1 MIFLLMIVSG
11 ISLLGVIAEQD
22 TRKQRNLAFVLV
34 SALVLMTVI
43 ILVGGVA

>member
-11 ISLLGVIAEQD
+11 LSFLGVIAEQD
-22 TRKQRNLAFVLV
+22 IRKQRNLAFVCV
-34 SALVLMTVI
+34 SALVLMTII